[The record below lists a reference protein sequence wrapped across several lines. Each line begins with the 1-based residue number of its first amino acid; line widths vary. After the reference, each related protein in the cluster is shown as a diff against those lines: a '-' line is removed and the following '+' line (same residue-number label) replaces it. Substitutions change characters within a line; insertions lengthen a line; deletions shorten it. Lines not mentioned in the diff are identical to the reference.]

1 MSEIDEQ
8 AAELARVK
16 TPSGVADRGVTKA
29 KPVRPASRPAESL
42 YPDATCRYRPELL
55 SAG

>member
-8 AAELARVK
+8 AAELARIK

-29 KPVRPASRPAESL
+29 KPVRPAPGRQNLYIRPILVNSV
-42 YPDATCRYRPELL
+42 
-55 SAG
+55 G